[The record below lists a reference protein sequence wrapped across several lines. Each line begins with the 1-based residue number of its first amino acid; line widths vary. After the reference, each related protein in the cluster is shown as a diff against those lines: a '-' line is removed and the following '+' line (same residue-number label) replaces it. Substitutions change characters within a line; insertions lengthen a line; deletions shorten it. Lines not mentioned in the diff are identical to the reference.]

1 MRFLSRP
8 IYYSWYVLA
17 AISGIN
23 FANNATA
30 IGVLTVFIVPLT
42 IEFAWTRTQIS
53 AVTSVGAVLGALMSP
68 LTGRLTDRL
77 GARTPLTLGA
87 LFIVLATLS
96 LASMQSLLWFYL
108 SFGLARLADQAFI
121 QTPAPPAIAKWFQR
135 HRGRAMAVLFFSSSA
150 GGVTLPIL
158 VQAIIMTWSWR
169 LAWVILSVIM
179 IVLGLLPCALLV
191 KREPGELG
199 LSVDGATVPEA
210 VAKSPLTAEEGVHA
224 VASEGHELWQLDKA
238 LKSPTVLLANY
249 YGSQY
254 LGSIY
259 GLLRAV

>member
-1 MRFLSRP
+1 
-8 IYYSWYVLA
+8 
-17 AISGIN
+17 
-23 FANNATA
+23 
-30 IGVLTVFIVPLT
+30 
-42 IEFAWTRTQIS
+42 
-53 AVTSVGAVLGALMSP
+53 
-68 LTGRLTDRL
+68 
-77 GARTPLTLGA
+77 
-87 LFIVLATLS
+87 
-96 LASMQSLLWFYL
+96 
-108 SFGLARLADQAFI
+108 
-121 QTPAPPAIAKWFQR
+121 
-135 HRGRAMAVLFFSSSA
+135 
-150 GGVTLPIL
+150 
-158 VQAIIMTWSWR
+158 
-169 LAWVILSVIM
+169 M

-249 YGSQY
+249 YGSQH